1 MFLNFVFSRLCNCLN
16 NSKEVEGTR
25 MRYGFGP
32 QELVYHASYITSSK
46 SGIYIASRVGSLY
59 YMLIGFTRSSQQFLA
74 SVMLAVP
81 VSAQVSSL
89 VFQKAMRLKDIKGAE
104 ESAGEAKKPDATE
117 SKVTATENAKTPEAV
132 IEEATIEAEL
142 EAATEAA
149 ELDPLL
155 GEENGDLDAAKH
167 STKTSSKTAGKKGEK
182 KEEAPAR
189 SQRAT
194 INLMSVD
201 ASRVSDFCSFQHL
214 FLVIAVSFTIATY
227 GLVRLIGW
235 ASLGAGWLGLLV
247 VAPMNIFVTRGY
259 ARCNAQLMKERD
271 QKVTAVT
278 EALQGVRQIKFSAAE
293 SRWQDKIMGVRDKEL
308 GQLRKVFYYTI
319 ALRFFFVLSPIM
331 LSMCALCSY
340 AWINGDLP
348 AR

>member
-1 MFLNFVFSRLCNCLN
+1 MFLKFVFSKLCDCLN
-16 NSKEVEGTR
+16 NSKRVEGTR

-32 QELVYHASYITSSK
+32 QELVYHVSYIMSSK
-46 SGIYIASRVGSLY
+46 SGTYLASRVCLLY
-59 YMLIGFTRSSQQFLA
+59 SMLTEFARSSQQFLS
-74 SVMLAVP
+74 SVMLATP

-89 VFQKAMRLKDIKGAE
+89 VFQKAMRVKDIKGAE
-104 ESAGEAKKPDATE
+104 ESAGEANKTDATE
-117 SKVTATENAKTPEAV
+117 SKVTTTENAKTPEAV
-132 IEEATIEAEL
+132 IEETAVEAEL
-142 EAATEAA
+142 EAATEAT
-149 ELDPLL
+149 ESDPLL
-155 GEENGDLDAAKH
+155 GEENGDPTAAKP
-167 STKTSSKTAGKKGEK
+167 STKSNSKTVGEKGEK
-182 KEEAPAR
+182 REETPAR

-201 ASRVSDFCSFQHL
+201 ASRVSDFCSFQHF
-214 FLVIAVSFTIATY
+214 FLVIGVSFALATY

-293 SRWQDKIMGVRDKEL
+293 SRWQDKIMSVRDKEL